1 MVISV
6 RRSTELDPEIEQQF
20 YMTDKILVLTTTGS
34 EAEARTIAHSLVEQ
48 KLAAC
53 VNIIPR
59 LQSVFRWQGKIEES
73 EEYLLL
79 VKTTA
84 DHFTKVRDAIKELH
98 SYDLP
103 ECIALPVSDGS
114 EPYLKWIE
122 SSL

>member
-20 YMTDKILVLTTTGS
+20 YMTDKILVLTTAGS

-84 DHFTKVRDAIKELH
+84 DHVTKVRDAIKELH

>member
-1 MVISV
+1 
-6 RRSTELDPEIEQQF
+6 
-20 YMTDKILVLTTTGS
+20 MTDKILVLTTTGS
-34 EAEARTIAHSLVEQ
+34 EAEARTIAHALVEQ

-59 LQSVFRWQGKIEES
+59 IQSVFHWQGEIEES

-84 DHFTKVRDAIKELH
+84 EHFTKVRDAIKELH